1 MSEQAASNQ
10 PYALLREIEQ
20 RALQRA
26 KGLPLQVKV
35 KNDSLVIGFKIGE
48 HNFVTP
54 VDEVAELLTFPQ
66 LSRVPGTKS
75 WVCGVANIRGNLLP
89 IMDLQD
95 YLLKKPTTV
104 TANSRVLVVNH
115 EGVFSGLLVDAVLGL
130 RHFLSENRNNRALP
144 DVDDFIKSYLAGSFI
159 QENEQWGIFSM
170 HALAKSP
177 LFLQVAV

>member
-1 MSEQAASNQ
+1 MSEQAGRNH

-20 RALQRA
+20 RALQQA
-26 KGLPLQVKV
+26 QGLPLQLKV
-35 KNDSLVIGFKIGE
+35 KNDSLVIGFRIGTQK
-48 HNFVTP
+48 FVTP
-54 VDEVAELLTFPQ
+54 VNEVTELLTYPE

-75 WVCGVANIRGNLLP
+75 WVRGVANIRGNLLP

-95 YLLKKPTTV
+95 YLIKKPTV
-104 TANSRVLVVNH
+104 LTANCRILVVDH

-130 RHFLSENRNNRALP
+130 KHFLIENRNDRALP
-144 DVDDFIKSYLAGSFI
+144 DVDDFIKSYLVGSFI
-159 QENEQWGIFSM
+159 QDNEQWGIFSM